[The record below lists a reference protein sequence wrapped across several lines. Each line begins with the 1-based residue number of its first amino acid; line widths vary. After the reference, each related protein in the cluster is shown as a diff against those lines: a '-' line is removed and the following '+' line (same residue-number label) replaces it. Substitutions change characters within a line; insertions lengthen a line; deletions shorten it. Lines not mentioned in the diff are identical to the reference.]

1 MNDFKKISSIFEN
14 FYKITGAR
22 ISLHDTDQNEIFA
35 YPETNLL
42 FCKNAQKS
50 RAVCKKCAE
59 CDKLAFENAK
69 KSGESYTYTCHLGLS
84 ETVAPVYNFGVLS
97 GFIMMGQIT
106 DKEARSKQE
115 IRKKSGKYFLSE
127 KELDEAITKIPEI
140 SGELIS
146 AHVNI
151 LIVIAE
157 FLTRS
162 NLVSARSK
170 DRAQNIMN
178 FISAHFTE
186 NLSVNKIA
194 EKHDCSR
201 ATAMNCFKS
210 EYGITINDFLI
221 KKKIEYSKNLLLNSS
236 DSIKTIAALCGYD
249 DQNYF
254 SRLFKEKEGVT
265 PGEYRNKIRD
275 ND

>member
-1 MNDFKKISSIFEN
+1 MNDLKKIASIFEN

-22 ISLHDTDQNEIFA
+22 ISLHDTEQNEIFA
-35 YPETNLL
+35 YPETNLP
-42 FCKNAQKS
+42 FCKNVQ
-50 RAVCKKCAE
+50 RDKKVNRRCAE
-59 CDKLAFENAK
+59 CDKIAFENAK
-69 KSGESYTYTCHLGLS
+69 KSGESYTYTCHLGLC

-106 DKEARSKQE
+106 DKETRSKQK
-115 IRKKSGKYFLSE
+115 IRQKSVRYFLSE
-127 KELDEAITKIPEI
+127 KELSEAVSKIPEI

-146 AHVNI
+146 AYVNI

-186 NLSVNKIA
+186 NLSVDKIA

-201 ATAMNCFKS
+201 ATAMNCFKA
-210 EYGITINDFLI
+210 EYGTTINDFLI
-221 KKKIEYSKNLLLNSS
+221 KKRIEYSKNLLLNSA
-236 DSIKTIAALCGYD
+236 DSIKTIASLCGYD

-265 PGEYRNKIRD
+265 PTEFRSKTLN